1 VTTSSSLWPLPR
13 FGTAAIAALLAAA
26 VTPVCAQTVD
36 RRPVT
41 LVVPIAAGGGV
52 DTIGRVFAGELAERL
67 KQPWVVENRP
77 GAGGVV
83 GVDSVA
89 KATPDGHTM
98 LVIETSAVLQKWLH
112 KDVHFDVVADFAP
125 VAQMATTPLF
135 LFANP
140 SLPVVNLKE
149 LIAYAK
155 ANPGKLSVGTPGVG
169 SPHHLA
175 VAMLNAA
182 AGIDITN
189 VPYKGTA
196 PALNDLLSGQI
207 PLMWAT
213 PNVVLQYVETGKL
226 KALAVG
232 SPERVAILPNVPTVA
247 ESALPGFDVSVW
259 FGIAAPA
266 KTPPEIIERV
276 SREIAAIDN
285 MADVQKKTAPLGYN
299 LSYMDSAHFA
309 AKVAADHA
317 RYGKVIRDAGI
328 TPD

>member
-1 VTTSSSLWPLPR
+1 MMCIARAASILA
-13 FGTAAIAALLAAA
+13 FGFAAA
-26 VTPVCAQTVD
+26 VAAVAASGQPASDT
-36 RRPVT
+36 RPVT

-52 DTIGRVFAGELAERL
+52 DTIGRVFAAILSDRL

-77 GAGGVV
+77 GAGGAI
-83 GVDSVA
+83 GIDSVA
-89 KATPDGHTM
+89 KAAPDGHTM

-112 KDVHFDVVADFAP
+112 RNVPFDVVADFAP
-125 VAQMATTPLF
+125 VAQMATTPLL
-135 LFANP
+135 LFGSP
-140 SLPVVNLKE
+140 SLPVSNLKE

-182 AGIDITN
+182 AGIDITH

-196 PALNDLLSGQI
+196 PALNDILGGQI
-207 PLMWAT
+207 PLIWST
-213 PNVVLQYVETGKL
+213 PNVVMQYVESGKL
-226 KALAVG
+226 KPLAVG
-232 SPERVAILPNVPTVA
+232 SPERVALFPNVPTVS
-247 ESALPGFDVSVW
+247 ESGIPGFDVSVW

-266 KTPPEIIERV
+266 KTPHDVIERV
-276 SREIAAIDN
+276 SRVIGEIDGSAEVRA
-285 MADVQKKTAPLGYN
+285 KLEPLGYE
-299 LSYMDSAHFA
+299 LTYVDSVHFA
-309 AKVAADHA
+309 EKIAADHA

>member
-1 VTTSSSLWPLPR
+1 MRAAQKLWIL
-13 FGTAAIAALLAAA
+13 GLGLAA
-26 VTPVCAQTVD
+26 VTGSIGASAQSPDT
-36 RRPVT
+36 RPVT

-52 DTIGRVFAGELAERL
+52 DTIGRVFAAQLGDRL

-77 GAGGVV
+77 GAGGLV
-83 GVDSVA
+83 GLDSVA
-89 KATPDGHTM
+89 KAVPDGHTFVVM
-98 LVIETSAVLQKWLH
+98 ETSAVLQKWLH
-112 KDVHFDVVADFAP
+112 KSVPFDVVADFAP

-140 SLPVVNLKE
+140 SLPVANMKE

-155 ANPGKLSVGTPGVG
+155 ANPGKLSVGTPGIG

-182 AGIDITN
+182 AGIDITH

-196 PALNDLLSGQI
+196 PALNDLLGGQI

-213 PNVVLQYVETGKL
+213 PNVVIQYVQTGKL

-232 SPERVAILPNVPTVA
+232 SPQRVAILPDVPTVA
-247 ESALPGFDVSVW
+247 ESGVPGFDVSVW

-266 KTPPEIIERV
+266 KTPPDIIARV
-276 SREIAAIDN
+276 SSEIAAIDQ
-285 MADVQKKTAPLGYN
+285 MPEMQTKTAPLGYT
-299 LSYMDSAHFA
+299 LGYVDSQHFA
-309 AKVAADHA
+309 DKIANDHA
-317 RYGKVIRDAGI
+317 RYGKAIRDAGI

>member
-1 VTTSSSLWPLPR
+1 MRLADRLSILGL
-13 FGTAAIAALLAAA
+13 GIAAA
-26 VTPVCAQTVD
+26 VATIGASAQTPTSD
-36 RRPVT
+36 ARPVT

-52 DTIGRVFAGELAERL
+52 DTIGRIFAAQLADRL

-77 GAGGVV
+77 GAGGLV
-83 GVDSVA
+83 GLDSVA

-98 LVIETSAVLQKWLH
+98 VVIETSAVLQKWLH
-112 KDVHFDVVADFAP
+112 KNVPFDVVADFAP

-140 SLPVVNLKE
+140 SLPVENVKE

-155 ANPGKLSVGTPGVG
+155 ANPGKLSVGTPGIG

-175 VAMLNAA
+175 VAMLNAS
-182 AGIDITN
+182 AGIDITH

-196 PALNDLLSGQI
+196 PALNDLLGGQI
-207 PLMWAT
+207 PLIWAT
-213 PNVVLQYVETGKL
+213 PNVVMQYVETGKI
-226 KALAVG
+226 KPLAVG
-232 SPERVAILPNVPTVA
+232 SLERIAILPNVPTLN
-247 ESALPGFDVSVW
+247 ESGVPGFDVSVW

-266 KTPPEIIERV
+266 KTPRDLIVRV
-276 SREIAAIDN
+276 SGEIAAIDKLPE
-285 MADVQKKTAPLGYN
+285 MKAKTAPLGYD
-299 LSYMDSAHFA
+299 LKFLDSQHLADKI
-309 AKVAADHA
+309 AKDHA